1 MLVSRVQSEKFKKPK
16 EEHFSFF
23 LSRLNKFDE
32 YKVSSQATAW
42 IKK

>member
-1 MLVSRVQSEKFKKPK
+1 MSSRYSFWPQTRPFL
-16 EEHFSFF
+16 SFF
-23 LSRLNKFDE
+23 LSRHNKFDE